1 MPTSTRILLGWDI
14 WLFILHKNPWK
25 YDTVVFFFVNLAEMA
40 IIHTTMEANL
50 ATQKK
55 SGVNIIYTY

>member
-1 MPTSTRILLGWDI
+1 
-14 WLFILHKNPWK
+14 
-25 YDTVVFFFVNLAEMA
+25 MA